1 MVSDCVE
8 EASRERVSHQRLD
21 QRALMATVTKASLA
35 YGPHD
40 LDVPAR
46 AIELACQGRPG
57 PVHLDFDPTA
67 SASDPVPPAEDGRA
81 GCLDE
86 VAAVIGSARRPVIV
100 AGLGAPA
107 IDGLFAAPIPVLT
120 TYKGRGVVSDRGPQ
134 AAGIMTGATAE
145 APVLAAAD
153 LVIGIGLDPV
163 ELIPAPWPYLAPVVL
178 LGSWTIDDST
188 YFGDRLAGQVVGDLP
203 ELVEDLAGR
212 IRSTW
217 STSDAQRFRSRAIDA
232 IRDAVPADPAG
243 LTPQEVVTIARSVAP
258 AGTIATIDAGAHMLA
273 AVPLWE
279 VDEPGQV
286 LISNGLSTMG
296 FALPAAVA
304 AALVEPSR
312 PVVCFTGDGGL
323 GMALGEL
330 ETLARL
336 ALKVIVVVFN
346 DAALSLIA
354 IKQQPQGQGGP
365 AAVTY
370 GPTDF
375 AAVAAGFGIRSERV
389 AGADAYRRALD
400 AAFGRDGP
408 SLLDVSVDPSAYPAI
423 LAAIRG
429 AAAPES

>member
-1 MVSDCVE
+1 
-8 EASRERVSHQRLD
+8 
-21 QRALMATVTKASLA
+21 MATVTKASLP

-40 LDVPAR
+40 PAVPAR

-67 SASDPVPPAEDGRA
+67 SGSAPVPAAEDGHA

-86 VAAVIGSARRPVIV
+86 VAAVIASARRPVIV
-100 AGLGAPA
+100 AGVGAPV
-107 IDGLFAAPIPVLT
+107 IDGVLATPIPVLT
-120 TYKGRGVVSDRGPQ
+120 TYKGRGAVPDHGPQ
-134 AAGIMTGATAE
+134 AAGIVTGATAE
-145 APVLAAAD
+145 AAVLAAAD
-153 LVIGIGLDPV
+153 LIIGIGLDPV
-163 ELIPAPWPYLAPVVL
+163 ELIPAPWPYPAPVVL
-178 LGSWTIDDST
+178 LGSWPIDDST

-203 ELVEDLAGR
+203 PLVEDLAGR

-217 STSDAQRFRSRAIDA
+217 SGDDAPRFRRHALDALRA
-232 IRDAVPADPAG
+232 AVPAEPDG
-243 LTPQEVVTIARSVAP
+243 LTPQDVVTIARSAAP

-273 AVPLWE
+273 AVPLGA
-279 VDEPGQV
+279 VDGPGQL

-304 AALVEPSR
+304 AAVVEPWRS
-312 PVVCFTGDGGL
+312 VVCLTGDGGL
-323 GMALGEL
+323 GMALAEL

-336 ALKVIVVVFN
+336 RLNVVVVVFN

-370 GPTDF
+370 APTDF
-375 AAVAAGFGIRSERV
+375 AAVAAGFGMRSERV
-389 AGADAYRRALD
+389 ADADAYRRALA
-400 AAFGRDGP
+400 AAFGHEGP
-408 SLLDVSVDPSAYPAI
+408 SLLDVRVDPTAYPAI

-429 AAAPES
+429 